1 MKSISAPPHLAD
13 ARPGPGP
20 DSRALVELVA
30 ARAMSLEEVLSG
42 RRYGETVAGREAAG
56 LLERWSRIFAG
67 GDRAALQRRLAW
79 DGLDERLIAAAL
91 DGPPAPAI
99 PPHLHVLPEILTEP
113 VFQPPPSNGEEVPF
127 AHLVIPWVH
136 HARRR
141 LAALLPNLAT
151 LVAPAALQVAERHL
165 LEQLSA
171 AATMALYQEFEAFRS
186 SYYQSNS
193 VVSGTLPGDHV
204 YRAFVDSLRG
214 PRLAA
219 FLAAYP
225 VLAVHLCL
233 LSWQWT
239 EGMAELVI
247 RLAND
252 LVTLTESFAGGDALG
267 PLAALEMGLSDRH
280 AGGRQV
286 AALRFARG
294 IEVIYKPR
302 DVTLEAA
309 WAELVRWLEREGL
322 DCAPPA
328 PRVLARPGYGWVERV
343 GTEEVSDEAD
353 FARRAGALVSL
364 AWLLGGIDLHED
376 NVIATAHGP
385 ALIDAEALLQPLR
398 TDLTRAAAG
407 SILATGLLT
416 FPIITAQGSLVD
428 AGGLVGG
435 ARSPSPHRQWED
447 VNTDAMRPVSR
458 PSPARSPANLPRTEG
473 QPWRP
478 TRRRA
483 ELEEGFG
490 EAYRFC
496 LAHRHRLL
504 DPGGPLRHFSL
515 AEPRLVF
522 RPTESYVRLQRALF
536 APAYQRL
543 GVERS
548 IALDALNRVFATS
561 PRRPPLWPLVAEER
575 AALERLDIPRFTISA
590 TAEALVAASG
600 EVIPGVVERSGWAS
614 LANRLQGLSEQ
625 QLAHYLHLLQ
635 VCAATQP
642 LADEEACPG
651 DAEREAALAAW
662 REALRA
668 AAVRC
673 GEEVEDAIF
682 ADRIAPALAQWGN
695 LDAADL
701 YHGLPGAAL
710 LFAALQQATGEP
722 RWRSRAR
729 ACWQAVLSQPEPPES
744 LGACEGVGGRLY
756 ALALLAALCDDAD
769 AADAARRLLAAFP
782 RQAIRGDA
790 RLDVH
795 AGSAG
800 AVLGL
805 LAAFAMLGEKRAVAL
820 AQECAQHLLAAQRP
834 EGGWSPAGAAAPGF
848 AHGAAGIACALAR
861 LAAVTGDARLAE
873 AARRGFQFEFS
884 LFDTR
889 RQGWRT
895 PVHNPGSVSR
905 HVSMNAWC
913 NGAPGVALA
922 LATSALPAS
931 ERVGLEQA
939 LAVTRACGLGGLDHL
954 CCGNLG
960 IIDVLLTGGQW
971 LGQESL
977 IGAATARGIVVLRRA
992 MGSDTFAVEEAVATP
1007 GVRLGLF
1014 HGLAGVGYQ
1023 ALRLA
1028 APATFPSLLAFLP
1041 PGNGQP

>member
-1 MKSISAPPHLAD
+1 MTGISSPPQLAD
-13 ARPGPGP
+13 SWPGPELDG
-20 DSRALVELVA
+20 RALVELIA
-30 ARAMSLEEVLSG
+30 ARAMTLEEVLGSG
-42 RRYGETVAGREAAG
+42 RHGEAVGGVDAAG
-56 LLERWSRIFAG
+56 LLERWSHIFAG

-91 DGPPAPAI
+91 GSLPTPAIPLYLQALPDILAEPAPPAPSSDEA
-99 PPHLHVLPEILTEP
+99 
-113 VFQPPPSNGEEVPF
+113 EVPF
-127 AHLVIPWVH
+127 GHLLTPWVQ

-141 LAALLPNLAT
+141 LAALAPDLTTLLAPG
-151 LVAPAALQVAERHL
+151 AQRAAEQHL

-171 AATMALYQEFEAFRS
+171 VAAAALHERFHAFRDS
-186 SYYQSNS
+186 RR
-193 VVSGTLPGDHV
+193 SGPADGGASPGDRT

-214 PRLAA
+214 PQLAG
-219 FLAAYP
+219 FLVAHP
-225 VLAVHLCL
+225 VLTRHLFL
-233 LSWQWT
+233 LAWQWT
-239 EGMAELVI
+239 EAMAELVI
-247 RLAND
+247 RLADD
-252 LVTLTESFAGGDALG
+252 LEALG
-267 PLAALEMGLSDRH
+267 QAFADGDVLGPVEAVDTGLSDRH

-286 AALRFARG
+286 AALRFASG
-294 IEVIYKPR
+294 AQVVYKPR

-309 WAELVRWLEREGL
+309 WAELMQWLAREGL

-343 GTEEVSDEAD
+343 QAEEVSDGTD
-353 FARRAGALVSL
+353 FARRAGALVFL
-364 AWLLGGIDLHED
+364 AWLLGGVDLHED

-398 TDLTRAAAG
+398 TDLTRAAAS

-416 FPIITAQGSLVD
+416 FPILTAQGSLVD

-435 ARSPSPHRQWED
+435 ARSPSPHRQWEN

-458 PSPARSPANLPRTEG
+458 AAPARSPANLSRTHG

-504 DPGGPLRHFSL
+504 DPAGPLQPFAL
-515 AEPRLVF
+515 AEPRVVF
-522 RPTESYVRLQRALF
+522 RPTESYVRLQRALL

-548 IALDALNRVFATS
+548 IALDALNRVFAAS

-575 AALERLDIPRFTISA
+575 AALERLDIPRFTLPA

-600 EVIPGVVERSGWAS
+600 EVIPGVVGRSGWAS
-614 LANRLQGLSEQ
+614 LADRLQGLSEQ
-625 QLAHYLHLLQ
+625 QLAHHLHLLR
-635 VCAATQP
+635 VCATTQP
-642 LADEEACPG
+642 LADEEARP
-651 DAEREAALAAW
+651 DDTEREAALVAW
-662 REALRA
+662 REALQT

-673 GEEVEDAIF
+673 GEEIERAIF
-682 ADRIAPALAQWGN
+682 PDRTAPALARWGD

-701 YHGLPGAAL
+701 SHGLPGVAL
-710 LFAALQQATGEP
+710 LFAALHRVTDEP

-729 ACWQAVLSQPEPPES
+729 ACWQAALSRPQPPES
-744 LGACEGVGGRLY
+744 LGACKGTGGRLY
-756 ALALLAALCDDAD
+756 ALALLAALSDDAD

-782 RQAIRGDA
+782 CRAIAADR
-790 RLDVH
+790 RLDVFS
-795 AGSAG
+795 GGAG
-800 AVLGL
+800 AILGL
-805 LAAFAMLGEKRAVAL
+805 LATHAALGESLAIAL
-820 AQECAQHLLAAQRP
+820 AQECARHLLAVQRP
-834 EGGWSPAGAAAPGF
+834 EGGWSPADAAAPGF

-861 LAAVTGDARLAE
+861 LAAVTGEVRLVE
-873 AARRGFQFEFS
+873 AARRGLEFEFS

-889 RQGWRT
+889 RGTFRT
-895 PVHNPGSVSR
+895 PARYPGGAVR
-905 HVSMNAWC
+905 HVSMSAWC

-922 LATSALPAS
+922 LATAALPPSA
-931 ERVGLEQA
+931 RVGLDEA
-939 LAVTRACGLGGLDHL
+939 LAVTRACGLAGLDHL
-954 CCGNLG
+954 CCGSLG
-960 IIDVLLTGGQW
+960 IIDVLLTSGQR

-992 MGSDTFAVEEAVATP
+992 MGSDTFALEEAVAAP
-1007 GVRLGLF
+1007 AVRLGLF

-1028 APATFPSLLAFLP
+1028 APATFPSLLAFLL